1 MIDILLS
8 VYNGA
13 KYLSEQLDSLF
24 RQTYQDFRIIIRD
37 DCSNDNSAD
46 IIEKYCDNYPQKI
59 IVVPNDG
66 KNMGA
71 SNSFFELLKHS
82 TSDLIMFCDQDDVW
96 NNNKLEMVMDFYY
109 EKVETKNSPFLI
121 HTAADVVDENLNLL
135 EERTRQFNKS
145 KFGMEKSFKWQIFQN
160 DVTGCTVMINSA
172 MRELVKD
179 IDFLNH
185 KVIQH
190 DWFLAQIA
198 YLCDAKFYYP
208 KHTIKYRQH
217 PANVIGAKK
226 LSIADKILL
235 KIKNG
240 VSYPYYDQIETLL
253 QCNLQ
258 YYEKGKN
265 LLNEYAFLKNR
276 NKLFRIIWH
285 INHHFFREGNIIYK
299 TYQLFIC

>member
-13 KYLSEQLDSLF
+13 KYLPEQLDSLF

-46 IIEKYCDNYPQKI
+46 IIKKYCDNYPQKI
-59 IVVPNDG
+59 IVVPNG
-66 KNMGA
+66 GENLGA
-71 SNSFFELLKHS
+71 TNSFFELLKHS

-96 NNNKLEMVMDFYY
+96 NNDKLEMVMDFYY

-135 EERTRQFNKS
+135 EERTRQFNES

-172 MRELVKD
+172 MRKLVKD

-190 DWFLAQIA
+190 DWFLAQVAHIFN
-198 YLCDAKFYYP
+198 AKYFLP
-208 KHTIKYRQH
+208 IRTIKYRQH
-217 PANVIGAKK
+217 ANNVKGAKK
-226 LSIADKILL
+226 ITFIQRIIL
-235 KIKNG
+235 KIKHG
-240 VSYPYYDQIETLL
+240 ITYPYYDQIKTLL
-253 QCNLQ
+253 QINIDTDKKVILSEFAGLQ
-258 YYEKGKN
+258 GKTKFCRV
-265 LLNEYAFLKNR
+265 YWHIKNR
-276 NKLFRIIWH
+276 
-285 INHHFFREGNIIYK
+285 FFRDGGLLKK
-299 TYQLFIC
+299 TYQLFAC